1 MIKRDKGINCYVG
14 DSKKKKKKNTGK
26 DSMERRNKKIKT
38 KTKPTYIQTKQGAK
52 RKKEKIPTQ
61 T

>member
-14 DSKKKKKKNTGK
+14 DSKKKNPGK

>member
-14 DSKKKKKKNTGK
+14 DSKKQKTNPGR

-38 KTKPTYIQTKQGAK
+38 KTKPTHIQTK
-52 RKKEKIPTQ
+52 
-61 T
+61 

>member
-1 MIKRDKGINCYVG
+1 MLVIR
-14 DSKKKKKKNTGK
+14 KKKKKKNPGK

-38 KTKPTYIQTKQGAK
+38 KTKPTHIQTKQGAK

>member
-1 MIKRDKGINCYVG
+1 MLVIR
-14 DSKKKKKKNTGK
+14 KKKKKKNLGR

-38 KTKPTYIQTKQGAK
+38 KTKPTHIQTKQGAK